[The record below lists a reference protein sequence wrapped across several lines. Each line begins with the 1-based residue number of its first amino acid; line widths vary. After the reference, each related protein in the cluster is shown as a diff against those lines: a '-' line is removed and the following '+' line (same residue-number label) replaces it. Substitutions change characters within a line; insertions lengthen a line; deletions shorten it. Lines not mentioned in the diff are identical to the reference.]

1 MNIKRHYITVITL
14 FLTTLLVIFGL
25 KDVLPRELYVGL
37 SILMGMS
44 LVISYSVLD
53 IIGFFA
59 NKEWI
64 LEEEMWR
71 FTPPTKQTVWGVWKL
86 VTALMIMTIVFYL
99 QDVKRDFFILPG
111 FGAVSL
117 GFFVFTYS
125 FLVSVLTSMV
135 SYPFGIY
142 RFFSLISRNKGEAI
156 GLQIKDIVLTN
167 EFLERYGSFGTS
179 NVVFVLLI
187 FIIIKDYS
195 GIPFF
200 TNIKNAGG
208 SSGLNASF
216 VIFSC
221 FLILITYLENLY
233 RCSSYLLVS
242 TGVEWLV
249 ADNPP
254 LYLCNRFTNIKA
266 TSRFF
271 SYLLG
276 GFTLFSYGMIFYFL
290 YVSIV

>member
-1 MNIKRHYITVITL
+1 MGTSCLYNTTKRFEHHEYPLMNVIIVIRCIVVSENLIQSARCSLGMNIKRHYITVITL

-156 GLQIKDIVLTN
+156 VK
-167 EFLERYGSFGTS
+167 S
-179 NVVFVLLI
+179 
-187 FIIIKDYS
+187 
-195 GIPFF
+195 
-200 TNIKNAGG
+200 
-208 SSGLNASF
+208 
-216 VIFSC
+216 
-221 FLILITYLENLY
+221 
-233 RCSSYLLVS
+233 
-242 TGVEWLV
+242 
-249 ADNPP
+249 
-254 LYLCNRFTNIKA
+254 
-266 TSRFF
+266 
-271 SYLLG
+271 
-276 GFTLFSYGMIFYFL
+276 
-290 YVSIV
+290 